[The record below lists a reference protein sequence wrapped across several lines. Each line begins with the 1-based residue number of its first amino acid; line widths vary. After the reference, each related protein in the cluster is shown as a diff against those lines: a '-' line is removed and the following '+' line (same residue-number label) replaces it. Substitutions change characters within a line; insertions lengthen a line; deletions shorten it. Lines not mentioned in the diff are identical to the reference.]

1 MQDDNWDPYEDDDWD
16 GVPNA
21 YATERYKPM
30 GRSTNILISLAM
42 FGPIIIERAYSG
54 QLIHSLPRLLLLS
67 GLATRCTT
75 ADRQRRG
82 RTALGSGV

>member
-30 GRSTNILISLAM
+30 DRSTNILISLAM
-42 FGPIIIERAYSG
+42 FGPIRMAYCLVWQQG
-54 QLIHSLPRLLLLS
+54 VQQR
-67 GLATRCTT
+67 
-75 ADRQRRG
+75 DRQRRG
-82 RTALGSGV
+82 AHRTGIRGLNGYPI